1 VRGKWFAVALVGLAC
16 ALLVAPD
23 LVSASISRSRL
34 RHGLANQ
41 MQSVGGGGSAW
52 VSDMDAPG
60 DNTLFSW
67 ASRTQ
72 RVLASNSKLFT
83 TAATLDRFGA
93 EGRLETTVYPR
104 PKGAVDG
111 RTLDG
116 NLVLVGAG
124 DPALASHGFASKHGL
139 PLTPL
144 SNLARQVRKAGI
156 RRVTGDVRADDSIFD
171 RHRGVP
177 TTGVDASGELSPLS
191 GLSYNSG
198 FDHGH
203 YAGNPELIAAHAL
216 KGRLQAIGVRVKG
229 DIGRAD
235 LHAKALDEPP
245 LAELNSPTMEQLIA
259 ATNKPSNNFFAEM
272 LLKRLVARPSS
283 PGTTRHGAKRVEKF
297 ANRLGTQV
305 RMEDGSGLSVRNH
318 ASPRQVGKLL
328 VAMNHQPDHRAYRVS
343 LPLAGHEGTLAHR
356 MNGSAADGRC
366 RAKTGTLSG
375 VSALSG
381 YCHAGHGLVAFSILF
396 NSVDVTR
403 AMNAEDKMASLIA
416 KYRP

>member
-1 VRGKWFAVALVGLAC
+1 MFAIALAGLAC
-16 ALLVAPD
+16 LLLVAATAVP
-23 LVSASISRSRL
+23 ASISRSRL
-34 RHGLANQ
+34 RHGLTNE
-41 MQSVGGGGSAW
+41 MQRVGGGGGAW
-52 VSDMDAPG
+52 VSDIDAP
-60 DNTLFSW
+60 DDATLFSW

-93 EGRLETTVYPR
+93 DGRLQTTLYPR
-104 PKGAVDG
+104 PEEAVGG

-124 DPALASHGFASKHGL
+124 DPTLSSHGFARKHSL

-156 RRVTGDVRADDSIFD
+156 RRVTGDIRADDSIFD

-177 TTGVDASGELSPLS
+177 TTGVDESGELSPLS

-203 YAGNPELIAAHAL
+203 YATNPELVAAHAL
-216 KGRLQAIGVRVKG
+216 KRRLQAIGVRVKG
-229 DIGRAD
+229 DVGRTD
-235 LHAKALDEPP
+235 LHKRALDEPP
-245 LAELNSPTMEQLIA
+245 IAELDSPQIEQLIA

-272 LLKRLVARPSS
+272 LLKRLVARPAS
-283 PGTTRHGAKRVEKF
+283 PGTTRHGASRVEKF
-297 ANRLGTQV
+297 ANHLGTQV
-305 RMEDGSGLSVRNH
+305 RMENGSGLSVRNH

-328 VAMNHQPDHRAYRVS
+328 VAMDRHPDHRPYRLS

-381 YCHAGHGLVAFSILF
+381 YCHAGHGLVVFSILF
-396 NSVDVTR
+396 NSVDVTT
-403 AMNAEDKMASLIA
+403 AMSAEDKMASLIA
-416 KYRP
+416 QYRP

>member
-1 VRGKWFAVALVGLAC
+1 VRGRLFAIVLVALACGLLA
-16 ALLVAPD
+16 AAD
-23 LVSASISRSRL
+23 LASGSISRSRL
-34 RHGLANQ
+34 RHGLTSQ
-41 MQSVGGGGSAW
+41 MQRVGGGGGAW
-52 VSDMDAPG
+52 VSDIDAPG

-67 ASRTQ
+67 ASRSQ

-83 TAATLDRFGA
+83 TAAVLDRFGA
-93 EGRLETTVYPR
+93 EGRLQTTLFPR
-104 PKGAVDG
+104 PLHAVQG

-116 NLVLVGAG
+116 NLVIVGAG
-124 DPALASHGFASKHGL
+124 DPALASHGFARKHSL

-144 SNLARQVRKAGI
+144 SSLARQVRRAGI
-156 RRVTGDVRADDSIFD
+156 RRVTGDIRADDSIFD

-177 TTGVDASGELSPLS
+177 TTGVNESGELSPLS

-203 YAGNPELIAAHAL
+203 YATNPELVAAQAL
-216 KGRLQAIGVRVKG
+216 KRRLQAVGVRVKG

-235 LHAKALDEPP
+235 LHRRALDEPP
-245 LAELNSPTMEQLIA
+245 LAELDSPQIEQLIA

-272 LLKRLVARPSS
+272 LLKRLVARPAS
-283 PGTTRHGAKRVEKF
+283 PGTTRHGASRVEKF
-297 ANRLGTQV
+297 ARRLGTEV
-305 RMEDGSGLSVRNH
+305 RMENGSGLSVRNH

-328 VAMNHQPDHRAYRVS
+328 VTMNRHPDHRAYRLS

-366 RAKTGTLSG
+366 RAKTGTLIG

-381 YCHAGHGLVAFSILF
+381 YCHAGHGLIAFSILF
-396 NSVDVTR
+396 NSVDVTT
-403 AMNAEDKMASLIA
+403 AMSAEDKIASLIA
-416 KYRP
+416 QYRP